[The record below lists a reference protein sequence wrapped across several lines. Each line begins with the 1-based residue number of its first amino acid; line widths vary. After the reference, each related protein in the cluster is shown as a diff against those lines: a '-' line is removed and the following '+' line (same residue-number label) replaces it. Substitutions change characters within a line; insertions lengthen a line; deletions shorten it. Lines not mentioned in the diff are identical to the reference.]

1 MTFYTRTM
9 LSDYLKLHNLTQ
21 PAVFLVPDGFI
32 IQDDVAAMWIL
43 MMTFLSHL
51 ISKSGKFRV
60 VQLFTIQIK

>member
-1 MTFYTRTM
+1 M
-9 LSDYLKLHNLTQ
+9 LNDYLKLHNLTQ

-51 ISKSGKFRV
+51 ISKSGKLRV